1 MHAMA
6 RHRADRRKDLVGFL
20 VGEVHY
26 AIDIHRVREIIRPLS
41 FVTLPHAPE
50 TVIGVAD
57 HRGEVVPVLDLRRRF
72 GLTSLVTQR
81 SKWIVIRLGTRSVA
95 FAVDLVTAVFGADL
109 SQRRVVPRIGAT
121 APVLGISAV
130 YAHEGSLVFVLDVE
144 KVSEPATVIDVQA
157 AKELMAVAEG
167 VES

>member
-1 MHAMA
+1 MHVLA
-6 RHRADRRKDLVGFL
+6 RHRGDRRKDLVGFL

-50 TVIGVAD
+50 TIIGVAD

-72 GLTSLVTQR
+72 GLSSLVTHR
-81 SKWIVIRLGTRSVA
+81 SKWIVIRLGLRSVA
-95 FAVDLVTAVFGADL
+95 LAVDMVTAVFGADL
-109 SQRRVVPRIGAT
+109 AQRRAVPRLGPGDPI
-121 APVLGISAV
+121 LGISAV

-144 KVSEPATVIDVQA
+144 KVSEPAAIVDIRA
-157 AKELMAVAEG
+157 AKELMAELEGAEP
-167 VES
+167 